1 MSIQRPQ
8 LRVALIGR
16 PNVGK
21 SSLFNKLTRTRKSVV
36 RNEPGV
42 TRDIIIES
50 AEWWGKSFEVV
61 DTGGLTEAQ
70 DQLSPLIFEQVV
82 SVLKSVD
89 LLVVVMDG
97 KIGLVPEDRILVKV
111 AKETGLPFVVVV
123 NKIDRTAE
131 AELSLSEFYEFGLDL
146 IPAAF
151 EKDFG
156 IDNVVE
162 WILKHSNEVQ
172 TVDREGVRIAIIG
185 KPNVGK
191 SSLCNYL
198 LGEKRML
205 VSDMAGTTVDAVES
219 QFEFFGDKYILTD
232 TAGLRRGAKRK
243 EAIEQ
248 ISAIKSEEAIRRSD
262 IVLLMVDAVH
272 GPAQQDARM
281 IELCLSQHKAILLV
295 ANKMD
300 IAKDA
305 HEDPKLWF
313 KVRVS
318 REFHFYSDIPTAFIS
333 AKTGKGV
340 DALFHKIKDLHSKL
354 STRISTSKLNQFF
367 TEVIRKA
374 PAPVWGTKDV
384 KFYYLTQTHQVPP
397 SFIAF
402 VNHPEGVTP
411 AYRRFLSKNI
421 QQAFD
426 LEGVPIRIFALPSRS
441 GGRSKKGSTSSSIA
455 AKEVQADDH
464 FEFDESYE
472 FEDESLSE

>member
-1 MSIQRPQ
+1 MSSFSGGQ

-21 SSLFNKLTRTRKSVV
+21 SSLFNKLTRSRKSVV

-42 TRDIIIES
+42 TRDILIES
-50 AEWWGKSFEVV
+50 TEWWGKSFEVI

-70 DQLSPLIFEQVV
+70 DGLSPLIFEQVV
-82 SVLKSVD
+82 SLLESVD

-97 KIGLVPEDRILVKV
+97 KLGLVPEDRNLVRI
-111 AKETGLPFVVVV
+111 AKETGKPFVIAV
-123 NKIDRTAE
+123 NKIDRTEKAE
-131 AELSLSEFYEFGLDL
+131 MALSEFYEFGLDL

-156 IDNVVE
+156 IDEIVE
-162 WILKHSNEVQ
+162 WIISHSD
-172 TVDREGVRIAIIG
+172 TVETRPREGIRIAVIG

-191 SSLCNYL
+191 SSFCNYL

-219 QFEFFGDKYILTD
+219 QFEFEGQNYILTD
-232 TAGLRRGAKRK
+232 TAGMRKGSKRR

-248 ISAIKSEEAIRRSD
+248 LSAIKSQEAIRRAD
-262 IVLLMVDAVH
+262 IVLLLVDAVD

-281 IELCLSQHKAILLV
+281 IDYCLEEHKAILLV

-300 IAKDA
+300 LASQER
-305 HEDPKLWF
+305 EDPRNWF
-313 KVRVS
+313 REKVAQ
-318 REFHFYSDIPTAFIS
+318 EFHFFSDIPVVFMS
-333 AKTGKGV
+333 AKTGRGV
-340 DALFHKIKDLHSKL
+340 ESVLRKVKDLHEKL
-354 STRISTSKLNQFF
+354 FTRISTSKLNDFF
-367 TEVIRKA
+367 FEVIRKA

-421 QQAFD
+421 QIAFG
-426 LEGVPIRIFALPSRS
+426 LEGVPIRIFALPSKT
-441 GGRSKKGSTSSSIA
+441 GGRSRKPSQRETSSTQS
-455 AKEVQADDH
+455 
-464 FEFDESYE
+464 ESP
-472 FEDESLSE
+472 ESGSWVYDLGEEEGTQE